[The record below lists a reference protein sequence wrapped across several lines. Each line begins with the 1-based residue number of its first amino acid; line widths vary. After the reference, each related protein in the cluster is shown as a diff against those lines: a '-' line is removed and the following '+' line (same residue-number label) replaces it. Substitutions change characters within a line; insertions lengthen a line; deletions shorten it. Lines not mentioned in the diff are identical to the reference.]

1 MKALLIADNP
11 QAIDNISQIL
21 ETAGYD
27 VITYKWLLKALDNI
41 EEISPH
47 LIIVSAKDYPRH
59 WKTLAQYAQTVF
71 ASYKPQVILYAEGGL
86 NDEEKSKAQALKV
99 RGIFESID
107 VCGLEKLREILTK
120 EADIYAGKLLTDDG
134 VPTVGKLIFDDEQD
148 LPLTDSVFEDSTV
161 TKTAPSE
168 EDSTVTETV
177 PVEEDSIMT
186 ETAPSDEDSTVTET
200 TPAEEDSIM
209 TETAPVEEDSIVTET
224 APSEDQQ
231 EISSISCSFMFEN
244 PLTGKLVTGYACNF
258 DGKTFSFDADIPDF
272 IKDLSEGSE
281 IENGSLKTAEN
292 IRCIRT
298 IVKKSQGN
306 LLLELA

>member
-71 ASYKPQVILYAEGGL
+71 ASYKPQIILYAEGGL
-86 NDEEKSKAQALKV
+86 DDEEKNKAQALKV
-99 RGIFESID
+99 RGIFESVD

-134 VPTVGKLIFDDEQD
+134 VPTVGNLIFDDEQD
-148 LPLTDSVFEDSTV
+148 APLRDSVFEDSTV
-161 TKTAPSE
+161 TETEPSEEDSIMTENVPAEEDSIMTETAPSE
-168 EDSTVTETV
+168 EDSTVTET
-177 PVEEDSIMT
+177 
-186 ETAPSDEDSTVTET
+186 
-200 TPAEEDSIM
+200 
-209 TETAPVEEDSIVTET
+209 
-224 APSEDQQ
+224 APSEEQQ

-298 IVKKSQGN
+298 IVKKNQGN

>member
-86 NDEEKSKAQALKV
+86 DDEEKSKAQALKV

-134 VPTVGKLIFDDEQD
+134 VPTVGNLIFDDEQD

-161 TKTAPSE
+161 TETAPEE
-168 EDSTVTETV
+168 EDSIITENV
-177 PVEEDSIMT
+177 PAEEESIMT
-186 ETAPSDEDSTVTET
+186 ETAPAEEDSTV
-200 TPAEEDSIM
+200 

-298 IVKKSQGN
+298 IVKKNHGN

>member
-86 NDEEKSKAQALKV
+86 DDEEKSKAQALKV

-134 VPTVGKLIFDDEQD
+134 VPTVGNLIFDDEQD
-148 LPLTDSVFEDSTV
+148 SPLTDSVFEDSIMTENV
-161 TKTAPSE
+161 PAE
-168 EDSTVTETV
+168 EDSTVTET
-177 PVEEDSIMT
+177 
-186 ETAPSDEDSTVTET
+186 APS
-200 TPAEEDSIM
+200 
-209 TETAPVEEDSIVTET
+209 EEDSIVTET

-231 EISSISCSFMFEN
+231 EISSISCSFIFEN

-298 IVKKSQGN
+298 IVKKNQGN

>member
-86 NDEEKSKAQALKV
+86 DDEEKSKAQALKV

-161 TKTAPSE
+161 TKTAPEEEDSIITENVPTE
-168 EDSTVTETV
+168 EDSTV
-177 PVEEDSIMT
+177 
-186 ETAPSDEDSTVTET
+186 
-200 TPAEEDSIM
+200 

-298 IVKKSQGN
+298 IVKKNQGN

>member
-186 ETAPSDEDSTVTET
+186 ETAPSEG
-200 TPAEEDSIM
+200 
-209 TETAPVEEDSIVTET
+209 
-224 APSEDQQ
+224 QQ
-231 EISSISCSFMFEN
+231 EISSISCSFIFEN

-298 IVKKSQGN
+298 IVKKNQGN

>member
-86 NDEEKSKAQALKV
+86 DDEEKSKAQALKV

-134 VPTVGKLIFDDEQD
+134 VPTVGNLIFDDEQD

-161 TKTAPSE
+161 TETAPEEDSVMTENMSAEKDSIMTETTPVE
-168 EDSTVTETV
+168 EDSTVTENV
-177 PVEEDSIMT
+177 PAEK
-186 ETAPSDEDSTVTET
+186 DSTVTEN
-200 TPAEEDSIM
+200 
-209 TETAPVEEDSIVTET
+209 
-224 APSEDQQ
+224 APSEEQQ
-231 EISSISCSFMFEN
+231 EINSISCSFIFEN

-298 IVKKSQGN
+298 IVKKNQGN

>member
-71 ASYKPQVILYAEGGL
+71 ASYKPQIILYAEGGL
-86 NDEEKSKAQALKV
+86 DDEEKSKAQALKV

-161 TKTAPSE
+161 TETAPE
-168 EDSTVTETV
+168 E
-177 PVEEDSIMT
+177 EESIMT
-186 ETAPSDEDSTVTET
+186 ETAPAEEDSTV
-200 TPAEEDSIM
+200 

-231 EISSISCSFMFEN
+231 EISSISCAFMFEN

-298 IVKKSQGN
+298 IVKKNQGN

>member
-71 ASYKPQVILYAEGGL
+71 ASYKPQIILYAEGGL
-86 NDEEKSKAQALKV
+86 DDEEKSKAQALKV

-134 VPTVGKLIFDDEQD
+134 VPTVGNLIFDDEQD
-148 LPLTDSVFEDSTV
+148 SPLTDSVFEDSTV
-161 TKTAPSE
+161 TETAP
-168 EDSTVTETV
+168 
-177 PVEEDSIMT
+177 EEDSIMT
-186 ETAPSDEDSTVTET
+186 ENV
-200 TPAEEDSIM
+200 PAEEDS
-209 TETAPVEEDSIVTET
+209 TVTET

-298 IVKKSQGN
+298 IVKKNQGN

>member
-11 QAIDNISQIL
+11 QVIDNISQIL

-86 NDEEKSKAQALKV
+86 DDEEKNKAQALKV
-99 RGIFESID
+99 RGIFESVD
-107 VCGLEKLREILTK
+107 VCGLEELREILTK

-134 VPTVGKLIFDDEQD
+134 VPTVGNLIFDDEQD
-148 LPLTDSVFEDSTV
+148 APLTDSVFEDSTV
-161 TKTAPSE
+161 TENALEEDSIMTENVSAE
-168 EDSTVTETV
+168 EDSTVTENV
-177 PVEEDSIMT
+177 PAEQDSIMT
-186 ETAPSDEDSTVTET
+186 ETALEEDSTVTEN
-200 TPAEEDSIM
+200 
-209 TETAPVEEDSIVTET
+209 

-298 IVKKSQGN
+298 IVKKNQGN

>member
-71 ASYKPQVILYAEGGL
+71 ASYKPQIILYAEGGL
-86 NDEEKSKAQALKV
+86 DDEEKSKAQALKV

-134 VPTVGKLIFDDEQD
+134 VPTVGHLIFDDEQD
-148 LPLTDSVFEDSTV
+148 SPLTDSVFEDSTV
-161 TKTAPSE
+161 TETAP
-168 EDSTVTETV
+168 
-177 PVEEDSIMT
+177 EEDSIMT
-186 ETAPSDEDSTVTET
+186 ENV
-200 TPAEEDSIM
+200 PAEEDS
-209 TETAPVEEDSIVTET
+209 TVTET

-298 IVKKSQGN
+298 IVKKNQGN

>member
-86 NDEEKSKAQALKV
+86 DDEEKSKAQALKV

-148 LPLTDSVFEDSTV
+148 APLTDSVFEDSIMTENV
-161 TKTAPSE
+161 PAE
-168 EDSTVTETV
+168 EDSTVTET
-177 PVEEDSIMT
+177 
-186 ETAPSDEDSTVTET
+186 APS
-200 TPAEEDSIM
+200 
-209 TETAPVEEDSIVTET
+209 EEDSIVTET

-231 EISSISCSFMFEN
+231 EISSISCSFIFEN

-298 IVKKSQGN
+298 IVKKNQGN

>member
-86 NDEEKSKAQALKV
+86 DDEEKSKAQALKV

-161 TKTAPSE
+161 TETAPEEEDSIITENVPAEEESIMTENVPAE
-168 EDSTVTETV
+168 EDSTV
-177 PVEEDSIMT
+177 
-186 ETAPSDEDSTVTET
+186 
-200 TPAEEDSIM
+200 

-298 IVKKSQGN
+298 IVKKNQGN

>member
-86 NDEEKSKAQALKV
+86 DDEEKSKAQALKV

-134 VPTVGKLIFDDEQD
+134 VPTVGNLIFDDEQD

-161 TKTAPSE
+161 TETAPEE
-168 EDSTVTETV
+168 EDSIITENV
-177 PVEEDSIMT
+177 PAEEESIMT
-186 ETAPSDEDSTVTET
+186 ETAP
-200 TPAEEDSIM
+200 A
-209 TETAPVEEDSIVTET
+209 EEDSIVTET
-224 APSEDQQ
+224 APAEDQQ
-231 EISSISCSFMFEN
+231 EIISISCSFMFEN

-298 IVKKSQGN
+298 IVKKNQGN

>member
-86 NDEEKSKAQALKV
+86 DDEEKSKAQALKV

-134 VPTVGKLIFDDEQD
+134 VPTVGNLIFDDEQD
-148 LPLTDSVFEDSTV
+148 SPLTDSVFEDSTV
-161 TKTAPSE
+161 
-168 EDSTVTETV
+168 
-177 PVEEDSIMT
+177 
-186 ETAPSDEDSTVTET
+186 
-200 TPAEEDSIM
+200 

-298 IVKKSQGN
+298 IVKKNQGN

>member
-86 NDEEKSKAQALKV
+86 DDEEKSKAQALKV

-161 TKTAPSE
+161 TKTAPEE
-168 EDSTVTETV
+168 EDSIITENV
-177 PVEEDSIMT
+177 PAEEESIMT
-186 ETAPSDEDSTVTET
+186 ETAPSEG
-200 TPAEEDSIM
+200 
-209 TETAPVEEDSIVTET
+209 
-224 APSEDQQ
+224 QQ

-298 IVKKSQGN
+298 IVKKNQGN

>member
-86 NDEEKSKAQALKV
+86 DDEEKSKAQALKV

-134 VPTVGKLIFDDEQD
+134 VPTVGNLIFDDEQD
-148 LPLTDSVFEDSTV
+148 SPLTDSVFEDSTV
-161 TKTAPSE
+161 TETAPEE
-168 EDSTVTETV
+168 EDSIITENV
-177 PVEEDSIMT
+177 PAEEESIMT
-186 ETAPSDEDSTVTET
+186 ETAP
-200 TPAEEDSIM
+200 A
-209 TETAPVEEDSIVTET
+209 EEDSIVTET
-224 APSEDQQ
+224 APAEDQQ
-231 EISSISCSFMFEN
+231 EIISISCSFMFEN

-298 IVKKSQGN
+298 IVKKNQGN